1 VKIVPSLTQ
10 NPTNSLIKNQP
21 TNTGKVLI
29 SKLSPTTKRP
39 IKKPTKPSH
48 SKPWPKFIQNTLH
61 ITNMTRKV
69 IPLGFA
75 E

>member
-29 SKLSPTTKRP
+29 PKLSPTTKKTN
-39 IKKPTKPSH
+39 KKAHKTFSFK
-48 SKPWPKFIQNTLH
+48 TL
-61 ITNMTRKV
+61 
-69 IPLGFA
+69 A
-75 E
+75 